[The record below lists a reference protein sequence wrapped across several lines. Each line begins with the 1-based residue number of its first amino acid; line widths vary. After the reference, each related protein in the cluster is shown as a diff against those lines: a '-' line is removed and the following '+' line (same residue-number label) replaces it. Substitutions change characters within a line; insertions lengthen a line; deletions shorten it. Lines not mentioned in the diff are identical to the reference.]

1 MLAKSI
7 MDFVFP
13 TTAAITVYSEPYLDR
28 INKEYVRILTL
39 DGMPEGALKPFV
51 KPINMQPLSPFHNRS
66 IYDDPFQCTY
76 ALIKQANHRMPFF
89 QERDMPSLIAFLKQ
103 NGYNI
108 DMDMFKIV
116 NKLGTQQNTVTGSQ
130 KKLLFTFI

>member
-1 MLAKSI
+1 

-76 ALIKQANHRMPFF
+76 ALVKPVAATAHRMPFF

-108 DMDMFKIV
+108 DMDLFKIV
-116 NKLGTQQNTVTGSQ
+116 NKTGTQQISVTGGQ
-130 KKLLFTFI
+130 KKMLFTFI